1 MTATLHTALHVFP
14 EPIAL
19 VDASLTLR
27 EMNAA
32 WREALPVEGA
42 VVPAV
47 ATAVRSVLEGRL
59 ERADLE
65 AAWREEEGA
74 PRFHFTV
81 VVLVTPDETRT
92 ALVHARAV
100 VADEGARERA
110 LAEEND
116 ALHAMV
122 DALPGI
128 AFIKNGEGRYVLV
141 NQAYADLHAMTVDEV
156 LRRSQREVHQSDES
170 AGYLRTDQEVLRTG
184 RTIVQREVVTRKN
197 GEVRILETSKKP
209 VVRRSGEV
217 QVLGFALDITDRKR
231 AEDARDEA
239 ERDTMAAALAAQRE
253 ADEKAALA
261 SELDRQLAV
270 IRAQHQQIL
279 ELSAPILE
287 LGEGVIGVPLVG
299 ALDDARTGALTER
312 LLQTITERHA
322 LHVILDLTGIE
333 VVDTSTADRLIMI
346 VKAIGLLGARAVI
359 TGIRPA
365 VARTMVTLDAGLSG
379 LSTQRTLRD
388 ALRALAKPVR

>member
-1 MTATLHTALHVFP
+1 MTATLHAALHVFP

-19 VDASLTLR
+19 VDAGPRVR

-32 WREALPVEGA
+32 WREALSAED
-42 VVPAV
+42 AV
-47 ATAVRSVLEGRL
+47 APALASAVRSVLEGRL
-59 ERADLE
+59 QRADLD
-65 AAWREEEGA
+65 AAGREEAGA
-74 PRFHFTV
+74 RRFHFTV
-81 VVLVTPDETRT
+81 VALPGETKT
-92 ALVHARAV
+92 ALVHARAAV
-100 VADEGARERA
+100 TDEGARERE
-110 LAEEND
+110 LLEEND

-122 DALPGI
+122 DSLPWL
-128 AFIKNGEGRYVLV
+128 AFIKTTEGRYSLV
-141 NQAYADLHAMTVDEV
+141 NQAYADLHAMTVAEV
-156 LRRSQREVHQSDES
+156 LHRSQREVHQNEES
-170 AGYLRTDQEVLRTG
+170 AGFLHTDQEVLRTG
-184 RTIVQREVVTRKN
+184 RTIVQQEVVTRKN

-217 QVLGFALDITDRKR
+217 QVLGFVLDITERRR

-239 ERDTMAAALAAQRE
+239 ERETMAAALAAQRE
-253 ADEKAALA
+253 ADAKAALA

-299 ALDDARTGALTER
+299 ALDDARTAALTER

-365 VARTMVTLDAGLSG
+365 VAQTMVTLDASLSG

-388 ALRALAKPVR
+388 ALRAIAKPLR